1 MGQYAT
7 AFVVQEHRQLGL
19 GLTMKGMKVTRTNKY
34 LKCVKEIEA
43 CPELSVGDLLWGQE
57 HREIWP
63 GGYEYVVCVR
73 REDGRIIKFRV
84 DHLEDCFEVV
94 EVEDENWV

>member
-1 MGQYAT
+1 M
-7 AFVVQEHRQLGL
+7 

-63 GGYEYVVCVR
+63 GGYEYVVCAR

-94 EVEDENWV
+94 EVEDEYWV